1 MKIKAQEELFKAQM
15 QQQTANRAQ
24 GRSGVFA
31 EMLKDRM
38 TASPASNAAAPTSSP
53 TGGMIPLSGVQMTAA
68 NAITGRT
75 TAMAGTERLLD
86 LMQSFQGQLADGATT
101 LRQMAPTVQRMADA
115 LPDLQSAC
123 DRLPTE
129 DGLRQVAT
137 QTMVTARMEILRFQR
152 GDYN

>member
-1 MKIKAQEELFKAQM
+1 MKIKAQEELFKAQI
-15 QQQTANRAQ
+15 QQQAANRAQ
-24 GRSGVFA
+24 GGSGVFA
-31 EMLKDRM
+31 DMLKARM
-38 TASPASNAAAPTSSP
+38 TASPAANAAAASP
-53 TGGMIPLSGVQMTAA
+53 PAGGMIPLSGVQMTAD
-68 NAITGRT
+68 AITGRT
-75 TAMAGTERLLD
+75 TALAGTERLLD

-115 LPDLQSAC
+115 LPDLESSC

-137 QTMVTARMEILRFQR
+137 QAMVTARMEMLRFQR